1 VRMLSTN
8 CAKASRVDQSKL
20 SPNGDLGLRF
30 KNEMFERFSKIQE
43 AAPAKKIKPLP
54 VPDER
59 PKRKRGGKK
68 Y

>member
-1 VRMLSTN
+1 ML
-8 CAKASRVDQSKL
+8 
-20 SPNGDLGLRF
+20 
-30 KNEMFERFSKIQE
+30 ERFSKIQE

-68 Y
+68 